1 MVAFAGPASEDWW
14 RASHAQ
20 NTSAE
25 PNCGAFKW
33 QLEQRSPYS
42 FGSVAKPP
50 SQSAEAAMLTSF
62 SDPHAQQVMHL
73 RWAVATSLRDGYRV
87 PIFATRSFTQSKIP
101 NRVSRPSVLV
111 RLCAYSR

>member
-50 SQSAEAAMLTSF
+50 S
-62 SDPHAQQVMHL
+62 
-73 RWAVATSLRDGYRV
+73 
-87 PIFATRSFTQSKIP
+87 
-101 NRVSRPSVLV
+101 
-111 RLCAYSR
+111 